1 MEHIRALEKFL
12 ERADI
17 EEVKFIRC
25 QIKKLYKK
33 FDTEIKGENEGKLW
47 TPEQEQELIRLV
59 NSGIKLKLIA
69 SEMKRTEW
77 AVSMRLE
84 KIASRSTQK
93 QNSCG
98 ATE

>member
-12 ERADI
+12 EGADI
-17 EEVKFIRC
+17 EEVKFIRG
-25 QIKKLYKK
+25 QLKKLYKK
-33 FDTEIKGENEGKLW
+33 FDTGIKGENEGAPW

-84 KIASRSTQK
+84 KIASRYTQK
-93 QNSCG
+93 QNSCS